1 MTTRPPFDSVRL
13 PSDSVRPPSD
23 SVRPPFDVARL
34 RDQLAAVVRGKPEAI
49 ELLLVGVLSGGHVL
63 LEDVPGV
70 GKTTLGKA
78 LARALGADFSRIQF
92 TPDLM
97 PADIVGSLVLEPQ
110 SGRFHFR
117 AGPVFAH
124 VVLADEI
131 NRASPR
137 TQSALLE
144 AMNEGQVTVEG
155 VTHRLPDPF
164 CVIATQNPTG
174 FHGTYPLPEAQ
185 LDRFG
190 VCFGLGH
197 PAPEV
202 EFEILYAHQHTE
214 PLERVESVAGPKEW
228 AAARQAVRE
237 VRVARDV
244 ASYLLRIV
252 ERTRTHPEIEL
263 GVSTRGA
270 LAYFR
275 AAQARAFLLG
285 RDYVSPEDLQRL
297 APAVLAHR
305 IALGSEARYGG
316 RTAADLLES
325 LIAEVAL
332 PL

>member
-1 MTTRPPFDSVRL
+1 MHDVQEQETPL
-13 PSDSVRPPSD
+13 
-23 SVRPPFDVARL
+23 DVAAIRERL
-34 RDQLAAVVRGKPEAI
+34 GGVIRGKDECI
-49 ELLLVGVLSGGHVL
+49 DLLLIGVLAGTHVL

-78 LARALGADFSRIQF
+78 LARCFDADFSRIQF

-97 PADIVGSLVLEPQ
+97 PADIVGSPILEPKT
-110 SGRFHFR
+110 GRIHFR
-117 AGPVFAH
+117 PGPVFAH

-155 VTHRLPDPF
+155 QTHPLPDPF

-174 FHGTYPLPEAQ
+174 FQGTYPLPEAQ

-197 PAPEV
+197 PDPAV
-202 EFEILYAHQHTE
+202 ELDILYAHRHGE
-214 PLERVESVAGPKEW
+214 PLDAVEPAATPKDWVAARARVRDVRVE
-228 AAARQAVRE
+228 
-237 VRVARDV
+237 RDV
-244 ASYLLRIV
+244 AAYMLRIV
-252 ERTRTHPEIEL
+252 ERTRSHPEIEL

-275 AAQARAFLLG
+275 AAQARALIEG
-285 RDYVSPEDLQRL
+285 RRYVSPEDFQAL
-297 APAVLAHR
+297 AEPVLAHR
-305 IALGSEARYGG
+305 IGLGAEARYGG
-316 RTAADLLES
+316 RTGAALLES
-325 LIAEVAL
+325 LIDEVPL

>member
-1 MTTRPPFDSVRL
+1 MDPEEPSLDLSAVR
-13 PSDSVRPPSD
+13 
-23 SVRPPFDVARL
+23 ARL
-34 RDQLAAVVRGKPEAI
+34 GDVIRGKEASI
-49 ELLLVGVLSGGHVL
+49 ELLLVGVLSGSHVL

-78 LARALGADFSRIQF
+78 LARCFGADFSRIQF

-97 PADIVGSLVLEPQ
+97 PADIVGSQILDPKT
-110 SGRFHFR
+110 GRISFR
-117 AGPVFAH
+117 PGPVFAH

-155 VTHRLPDPF
+155 QTHPLPDPF

-174 FHGTYPLPEAQ
+174 FQGTYPLPEAQ

-197 PAPEV
+197 PDPDV
-202 EFEILYAHQHTE
+202 ELEILYAHRRGE
-214 PLERVESVAGPKEW
+214 PLREVEPVAGVKDW
-228 AAARQAVRE
+228 IAARGRVRE
-237 VRVARDV
+237 VAVERDV
-244 ASYLLRIV
+244 AAYMLRIV
-252 ERTRTHPEIEL
+252 ERTRSHPEIEL

-270 LAYFR
+270 IAFFR
-275 AAQARAFLLG
+275 TAQARALLEG
-285 RDYVSPEDLQRL
+285 RAYVSPADFQAL
-297 APAVLAHR
+297 AGPVLAHR
-305 IALGSEARYGG
+305 IALGAEARYGG
-316 RTAADLLES
+316 RTPAALLEA
-325 LIAEVAL
+325 LVDEVPV